1 MSSQNNDVADCTE
14 KTGQIIRK
22 NQRTRRVFA
31 QLCILA
37 MMGTTRSIFAAQ
49 SDLAI
54 APELLAAEEAFQ
66 VSAKMINANT
76 IELHYIIANGYYMY
90 RSRFKFAGQNDS
102 TILRKAITPTGKVKH
117 DATFGRVETYRKSVR
132 VLLPFSHKMGR
143 ILNGANGMAIS
154 SDAENDIVS
163 INVTSQGCADVG
175 VCYPPLRHQFILNA
189 RSRDRVNPVAGPAF
203 SPSSALG
210 PALNP
215 LTPLSS
221 STVKPSA
228 SISDLIRKSP

>member
-1 MSSQNNDVADCTE
+1 MSLQNNDVANYTE

-37 MMGTTRSIFAAQ
+37 MLGMTRSIFAAQ

-102 TILRKAITPTGKVKH
+102 TIFHKAIRPAGKVKH

-132 VLLPFSHKMGR
+132 VLLPLSHRVGR
-143 ILNGANGMAIS
+143 VVSGANGMAIS
-154 SDAENDIVS
+154 SAAEDDIVS
-163 INVTSQGCADVG
+163 INATSQGCADAG

-189 RSRDRVNPVAGPAF
+189 RSRDRVNPVTQLAF
-203 SPSSALG
+203 SPSSALS

-215 LTPLSS
+215 LTPLGA
-221 STVKPSA
+221 STVKPA
-228 SISDLIRKSP
+228 TSISDLIRKTP